1 MRDIWS
7 CLELLDVSAF
17 TPNIMRCTGGLQ
29 FGADGEDTTASTK
42 VRYNCDGR
50 ECDKEDHKHDRLLLL
65 VREVVWAIERRLL
78 GISDDLSD
86 IGFGEYQRNV
96 VDLRT
101 EATKLLCV
109 QAEVDANAV
118 NSNSQNRDDRT
129 SECPSSAI
137 RLNSDHD
144 GLDAGGEEVVFVAV
158 GPNDDVIGV
167 VSISDFM
174 YTPEN
179 ANASLRRE
187 RRYLLIASIAVDER
201 ARGRSVANR
210 LLRKI
215 EQVGGIRHR
224 GGRMYNGLAAL
235 PLDVRIDTYLRWANF
250 TPISEDELFWWR
262 PLC

>member
-1 MRDIWS
+1 M
-7 CLELLDVSAF
+7 
-17 TPNIMRCTGGLQ
+17 
-29 FGADGEDTTASTK
+29 TTAQYEATYS
-42 VRYNCDGR
+42 
-50 ECDKEDHKHDRLLLL
+50 
-65 VREVVWAIERRLL
+65 IERLCAHHR
-78 GISDDLSD
+78 IDDFVCSTEGMTD
-86 IGFGEYQRNV
+86 S
-96 VDLRT
+96 LR
-101 EATKLLCV
+101 AY
-109 QAEVDANAV
+109 
-118 NSNSQNRDDRT
+118 
-129 SECPSSAI
+129 
-137 RLNSDHD
+137 HD

-158 GPNDDVIGV
+158 GPNDDVIGF

-235 PLDVRIDTYLRWANF
+235 PLDVRIDAYLRWANF

-262 PLC
+262 PLR